1 MAYEHI
7 PVMAREVEQFLN
19 AGPHRRFLDGTL
31 GGAGHSEQILIDSSP
46 DGRVLGLDLD
56 DEAVTEARRRLA
68 KFQERVTLR
77 QASFSAARE
86 ILSEI
91 GWHSVHGVILDL
103 GVSSHQLL
111 SDERGFSFRSQARLD
126 MRMDRRQALDAYQ
139 IVNSFPVAELEKIL
153 RTFGEEHQARR
164 VALRIAEARR
174 SKPLETAAELAQ
186 LIERVKGS
194 RGQAHHPATQSFQA
208 LRIAVNQELRHLE
221 LFLAD
226 GYELLEPSGRMVII
240 SFHSLEDRLVK
251 AAFRKWGRNCLCP
264 PRTPTCRCGWSQKVR
279 LLTRRPVVPSAGE
292 IASNPR
298 ARSARLRAVERI

>member
-7 PVMAREVEQFLN
+7 PVMAREVGQFLN

-46 DGRVLGLDLD
+46 DGQVLGLDWD
-56 DEAVTEARRRLA
+56 DEALTEARRRLA
-68 KFQERVTLR
+68 KFHERVTLR

-86 ILSEI
+86 ILAEI
-91 GWHSVHGVILDL
+91 GWHSVHGAILDL
-103 GVSSHQLL
+103 GASSHQLR
-111 SDERGFSFRSQARLD
+111 SEERGFSFRSQARLD
-126 MRMDRRQALDAYQ
+126 MRMDRRQSLDAYQ

-153 RTFGEEHQARR
+153 RTFGEERQARR
-164 VALRIAEARR
+164 IASRIAEARR

-194 RGQAHHPATQSFQA
+194 RAHGHHPATQSFQA

-251 AAFRKWGRNCLCP
+251 AAFRKWSRDCLCP
-264 PRTPTCRCGWSQKVR
+264 PRTPACRCGWNQKAR
-279 LLTRRPVVPSAGE
+279 LLIRKPMVPSVSE

>member
-7 PVMAREVEQFLN
+7 PVMAREVGQFLN

-46 DGRVLGLDLD
+46 DGQILGLDLD
-56 DEAVTEARRRLA
+56 DEALVEARRRLA
-68 KFQERVTLR
+68 RFQDRVTLR
-77 QASFSAARE
+77 QSSFSTARE

-91 GWHSVHGVILDL
+91 GWHSVHGAILDL
-103 GVSSHQLL
+103 GASSHQLR
-111 SDERGFSFRSQARLD
+111 SEERGFSFRSQARLD

-153 RTFGEEHQARR
+153 RTFGEERQARR
-164 VALRIAEARR
+164 IASRIAEARR
-174 SKPLETAAELAQ
+174 SKPLETAAELGQ

-194 RGQAHHPATQSFQA
+194 RTHGHHPATQSFQA

-226 GYELLEPSGRMVII
+226 GYELLEPNGRMVII

-251 AAFRKWGRNCLCP
+251 AAFRRWSRDCLCP
-264 PRTPTCRCGWSQKVR
+264 PRTPACRCGWNQKAR
-279 LLTRRPVVPSAGE
+279 LLTRKAMVPSASE

>member
-7 PVMAREVEQFLN
+7 PVMAREVGQFLN

-31 GGAGHSEQILIDSSP
+31 GGAGHSEQILMDSSP
-46 DGRVLGLDLD
+46 DGQVLGLDWD

-68 KFQERVTLR
+68 RFQERVTLR

-91 GWHSVHGVILDL
+91 GWYTVHGVILDL
-103 GVSSHQLL
+103 GVSSHQLQTE
-111 SDERGFSFRSQARLD
+111 ERGFSFRSQARLD

-153 RTFGEEHQARR
+153 RTFGEERQARR
-164 VALRIAEARR
+164 IASRIAAARR
-174 SKPLETAAELAQ
+174 SNPLETAAELAQ

-194 RGQAHHPATQSFQA
+194 RGQGHHPATQSFQA

-226 GYELLEPSGRMVII
+226 GFELLEPNGRMVII

-251 AAFRKWGRNCLCP
+251 AAFRKWSRDCLCP
-264 PRTPTCRCGWSQKVR
+264 PRTPACRCGWSLKVR
-279 LLTRRPVVPSAGE
+279 LLTRKPLVPSAGE

-298 ARSARLRAVERI
+298 ARSARLRAVEKI

>member
-1 MAYEHI
+1 MEYEHI
-7 PVMAREVEQFLN
+7 PVMAREVRQFLK

-46 DGRVLGLDLD
+46 DGQVLGLDWD

-68 KFQERVTLR
+68 KFQQRVTLR

-86 ILSEI
+86 ILSEV
-91 GWHSVHGVILDL
+91 GWHSVHGVLLDL
-103 GVSSHQLL
+103 GASSHQLR

-126 MRMDRRQALDAYQ
+126 MRMDRRQSLDAYQ
-139 IVNSFPVAELEKIL
+139 IVNSFPAAELEKIL
-153 RTFGEEHQARR
+153 RTFGEERQARR
-164 VALRIAEARR
+164 IALRITEARR

-186 LIERVKGS
+186 LIEGVKRSGAH
-194 RGQAHHPATQSFQA
+194 GHHPATQSFQA

-226 GYELLEPSGRMVII
+226 GYELLEPNGRMVII

-251 AAFRKWGRNCLCP
+251 TAFRKWGRHCLCP

-279 LLTRRPVVPSAGE
+279 LVTRKPVGPSASE
-292 IASNPR
+292 IEANPR

>member
-1 MAYEHI
+1 MAYEHV
-7 PVMAREVEQFLN
+7 PVMAREVGQFLN
-19 AGPHRRFLDGTL
+19 TGPHRRFLDGTL
-31 GGAGHSEQILIDSSP
+31 GGAGHSEQILIDSNP
-46 DGRVLGLDLD
+46 DGQVLGLDWD

-68 KFQERVTLR
+68 QFRERVTLR

-91 GWHSVHGVILDL
+91 GWYTVHGAILDL
-103 GVSSHQLL
+103 GVSSHQLR
-111 SDERGFSFRSQARLD
+111 SEERGFSFRSQARLD

-153 RTFGEEHQARR
+153 RTFGEERQARR
-164 VALRIAEARR
+164 IASRIAEARR
-174 SKPLETAAELAQ
+174 SKPIKTAAELAQ

-194 RGQAHHPATQSFQA
+194 RGQGHHPATQSFQA

-221 LFLAD
+221 LFLAE
-226 GYELLEPSGRMVII
+226 GYELLEPNGRMVII

-251 AAFRKWGRNCLCP
+251 AAFRKWSRDCLCP
-264 PRTPTCRCGWSQKVR
+264 PRTPACRCGWSLKVR
-279 LLTRRPVVPSAGE
+279 LLTRKPLVPSAGE

>member
-1 MAYEHI
+1 
-7 PVMAREVEQFLN
+7 MAREVGQFLN

-31 GGAGHSEQILIDSSP
+31 GGAGHSELILIDSSP
-46 DGRVLGLDLD
+46 DGRVLGLDWD

-68 KFQERVTLR
+68 KFHERVTLR

-103 GVSSHQLL
+103 GASSHQLR
-111 SDERGFSFRSQARLD
+111 SEERGFSFRSQARLD
-126 MRMDRRQALDAYQ
+126 MRMDRRQSLDAYQ
-139 IVNSFPVAELEKIL
+139 IVNSFPVAELEKIF
-153 RTFGEEHQARR
+153 RTFGEERQARR
-164 VALRIAEARR
+164 IASRIAEARR

-186 LIERVKGS
+186 LVERVKGN
-194 RGQAHHPATQSFQA
+194 RRQGHHPATQSFQA

-226 GYELLEPSGRMVII
+226 GYELLEPNGRMVII

-251 AAFRKWGRNCLCP
+251 TAFRKWSRDCLCP

-279 LLTRRPVVPSAGE
+279 LLTRKPMVPSASE
-292 IASNPR
+292 IESNPR
-298 ARSARLRAVERI
+298 ARSARLRAVERV

>member
-1 MAYEHI
+1 MAYEHV
-7 PVMAREVEQFLN
+7 PVMAREVGQFLN

-46 DGRVLGLDLD
+46 DGQVLGLDWD
-56 DEAVTEARRRLA
+56 DEALTEARRRLA
-68 KFQERVTLR
+68 QFQGRVTLC

-103 GVSSHQLL
+103 GASSHQLR

-126 MRMDRRQALDAYQ
+126 MRMDRRQSLDAYQ
-139 IVNSFPVAELEKIL
+139 IVNSFPVAELEEIL
-153 RTFGEEHQARR
+153 RTFGEERHARR
-164 VALRIAEARR
+164 IASRIAEARR
-174 SKPLETAAELAQ
+174 GQPIKTAAELAQ

-194 RGQAHHPATQSFQA
+194 GARGHHPATQSFQA
-208 LRIAVNQELRHLE
+208 LRIAVNQELRHLG

-226 GYELLEPSGRMVII
+226 GYELLEPNGRMVII

-251 AAFRKWGRNCLCP
+251 AAFRKWGRSCLCP

-279 LLTRRPVVPSAGE
+279 LLTRKPVVPSASE
-292 IASNPR
+292 IESNPR
-298 ARSARLRAVERI
+298 ARSAKLRAVERI

>member
-7 PVMAREVEQFLN
+7 PVMAREVGQFLN

-46 DGRVLGLDLD
+46 DGQVLGLDWD

-68 KFQERVTLR
+68 QFQERVTLR

-91 GWHSVHGVILDL
+91 GWYTVHGVILDL
-103 GVSSHQLL
+103 GVSSQQLR
-111 SDERGFSFRSQARLD
+111 SEERGFSFRSQARLD

-153 RTFGEEHQARR
+153 RTFGEERQARR
-164 VALRIAEARR
+164 IASRIAEARR
-174 SKPLETAAELAQ
+174 SKPLETAAELAR

-194 RGQAHHPATQSFQA
+194 RGQGHHPATQSFQA

-226 GYELLEPSGRMVII
+226 GYELLEPNGRMVII

-251 AAFRKWGRNCLCP
+251 AAFRKWSRDCLCP
-264 PRTPTCRCGWSQKVR
+264 PRTPACRCGWSLKVR
-279 LLTRRPVVPSAGE
+279 LLTRKPLVPSAGE